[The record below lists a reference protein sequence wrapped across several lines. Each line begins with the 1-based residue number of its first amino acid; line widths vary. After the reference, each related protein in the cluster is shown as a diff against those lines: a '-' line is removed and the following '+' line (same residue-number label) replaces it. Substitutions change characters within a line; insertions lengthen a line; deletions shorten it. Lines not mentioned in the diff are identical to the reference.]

1 MEESERLFYN
11 PLSVLHPNSDAQDGI
26 INTLSSLHV
35 VDAKTEESVT
45 FQQLWKESKA
55 GVLFVWLRHFG

>member
-1 MEESERLFYN
+1 LVIIVN
-11 PLSVLHPNSDAQDGI
+11 NSDAQDAI

-45 FQQLWKESKA
+45 FQQLWKESKV
-55 GVLFVWLRHFG
+55 GVLLVWLRHFG